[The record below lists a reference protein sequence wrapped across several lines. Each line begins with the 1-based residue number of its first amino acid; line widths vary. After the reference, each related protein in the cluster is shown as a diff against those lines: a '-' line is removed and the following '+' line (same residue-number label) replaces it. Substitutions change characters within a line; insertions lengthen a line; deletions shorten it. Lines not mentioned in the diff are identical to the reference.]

1 MLNPELIAEKPEDVG
16 VDSEALDALFA
27 RAQRDV
33 DDGVLPSAQVAV
45 ARRGRLAGLRTFG
58 RAVQGGTERPATDE
72 TLYTIYSA
80 TKAIVAVAIWQLLE
94 EGQLNLDQ
102 RVADIIPEF
111 GTNGKEVVTVEQ
123 VLLHTAGFPRAPL
136 GPKIWSDRAKRLK
149 AFASWRLMWEP
160 DSKFEY
166 HATSAH
172 WVLVEII
179 QRRTGSDYR
188 DVIRDRVTGPI
199 GLPELFV
206 GLPQELN
213 DRVADI
219 VYMGEPVAPPGGY
232 GEVTPQ
238 TTLHFNEPA
247 NRAVGVPGAG
257 GIASA
262 AELAM
267 FYQPLVNDGVVPD
280 GTRILKQETIEF
292 ATKVRTAHH
301 VDLMGAPVLRG
312 LSIVIAGDD
321 GKANLRGFGRV
332 ASPRAFGH
340 GGAGGQLAWGDPASG
355 ISLGYVTNGFVDL
368 QSLGRR
374 ATAISSLAAS
384 CAL

>member
-1 MLNPELIAEKPEDVG
+1 MLNQELIAEKPEDVG
-16 VDSEALDALFA
+16 VNSEALDALFA
-27 RAQRDV
+27 RARRDI

-58 RAVQGGTERPATDE
+58 KAVQGGIERPATDE

-94 EGQLNLDQ
+94 EGQLDLDE
-102 RVADIIPEF
+102 RVAGIIPEF

-123 VLLHTAGFPRAPL
+123 LLLHTAGFPYAPL
-136 GPKIWSDRAKRLK
+136 GPKIWADRAKRLE
-149 AFASWRLMWEP
+149 AFASWRLTWEP

-188 DVIRDRVTGPI
+188 DVIRERVTGPM
-199 GLPELFV
+199 GLEELFV
-206 GLPQELN
+206 GLPPEFN
-213 DRVADI
+213 DRVAEVRHMSD
-219 VYMGEPVAPPGGY
+219 PVTPPGGF

-238 TTLHFNEPA
+238 AVLNFNASE
-247 NRAVGVPGAG
+247 NRSVGVPGAG

-262 AELAM
+262 AEMAM
-267 FYQPLVNDGVVPD
+267 FYQPLVNDGVALD

-301 VDLMGAPVLRG
+301 VDLMGTPVSRG

-332 ASPRAFGH
+332 ASPRTFGH
-340 GGAGGQLAWGDPASG
+340 GGAGGQLAWGDPVSG

-368 QSLGRR
+368 QTLGRR
-374 ATAISSLAAS
+374 ATAISSLAAN

>member
-1 MLNPELIAEKPEDVG
+1 MLNQELIAEKPEDVG
-16 VDSEALDALFA
+16 VNSEALDALFA
-27 RAQRDV
+27 RARRDI

-58 RAVQGGTERPATDE
+58 QAVQGGMERPATDE

-94 EGQLNLDQ
+94 EGQLDLDE
-102 RVADIIPEF
+102 RVAGIIPEF

-123 VLLHTAGFPRAPL
+123 LLLHTAGLPYAPL
-136 GPKIWSDRAKRLK
+136 GPKIWADRAKRLE
-149 AFASWRLMWEP
+149 AFASWRLTWEP

-188 DVIRDRVTGPI
+188 DVIRERVTGPM
-199 GLPELFV
+199 GLEELFV
-206 GLPQELN
+206 GLPPEFN
-213 DRVADI
+213 DRVAEVRHMND
-219 VYMGEPVAPPGGY
+219 PVTPPGGF

-238 TTLHFNEPA
+238 AVLNFNASE
-247 NRAVGVPGAG
+247 NRSVGVPGAG

-262 AELAM
+262 AEMAM
-267 FYQPLVNDGVVPD
+267 FYQPLVNDGVTLD

-292 ATKVRTAHH
+292 ATKVRTAQH
-301 VDLMGAPVLRG
+301 VDLMGTPVSRG

-332 ASPRAFGH
+332 ASPRRVGH

-368 QSLGRR
+368 QTLGRR
-374 ATAISSLAAS
+374 ATAISSLAAN

>member
-1 MLNPELIAEKPEDVG
+1 MLDPTLIAETAEDVG

-45 ARRGRLAGLRTFG
+45 ARRGKLAGLRTFG
-58 RAVQGGTERPATDE
+58 KAVQGGTERPATDE
-72 TLYTIYSA
+72 TLFTIYSS
-80 TKAIVAVAIWQLLE
+80 TKVIVAVAIWQLLE
-94 EGQLNLDQ
+94 EGQLNLDE

-111 GTNGKEVVTVEQ
+111 GTNGKEVVTIEQ

-136 GPKIWSDRAKRLK
+136 GPKIWADRAKRLE

-166 HATSAH
+166 HATSAQ

-188 DVIRDRVTGPI
+188 DVLRERVTGPM
-199 GLPELFV
+199 GLAELFV
-206 GLPQELN
+206 GLPPELN

-219 VYMGEPVAPPGGY
+219 VYMGDPVEPPGGY
-232 GEVTPQ
+232 GEVNPQ
-238 TTLHFNEPA
+238 TTLHFNERA
-247 NRAVGVPGAG
+247 NRMVGVPGAG

-262 AELAM
+262 AEMAM
-267 FYQPLVNDGVVPD
+267 FYQPLVNEGVTSD

-292 ATKVRTAHH
+292 ATKVRTAGY
-301 VDLMGAPVLRG
+301 VDLMGTPVLRG

-332 ASPRAFGH
+332 ASPRTFGH

-355 ISLGYVTNGFVDL
+355 LSLGYLTNGFVDL
-368 QSLGRR
+368 QALGRR
-374 ATAISSLAAS
+374 ATAISSLAAN

>member
-1 MLNPELIAEKPEDVG
+1 MLNSKLIAGKPEDVG
-16 VDSEALDALFA
+16 VDSEALDAVFA
-27 RAQRDV
+27 RAQRDI

-45 ARRGRLAGLRTFG
+45 ARRGKLAGLRTFG
-58 RAVQGGTERPATDE
+58 RAVQGGVDKPATDE
-72 TLYTIYSA
+72 TLYTIYSS

-94 EGQLNLDQ
+94 EGQLELDE

-111 GTNGKEVVTVEQ
+111 GTNGKELVTVEQ
-123 VLLHTAGFPRAPL
+123 VLLHTAGFPQAPL
-136 GPKIWSDRAKRLK
+136 GPKIWSDRSKRLE
-149 AFASWRLMWEP
+149 AFTSWRLTWEP

-179 QRRTGSDYR
+179 QRRTGSDFR
-188 DVIRDRVTGPI
+188 DVIRERVTGPM

-206 GLPQELN
+206 GLPSELD
-213 DRVADI
+213 DRVAD
-219 VYMGEPVAPPGGY
+219 VRYMNDPVAPPGGF
-232 GEVTPQ
+232 GEVTPEAI
-238 TTLHFNEPA
+238 LNFNAPE
-247 NRAVGVPGAG
+247 NRPVGVPGGG

-267 FYQPLVNDGVVPD
+267 FYQPLVNDGVALD
-280 GTRILKQETIEF
+280 GTRIIKQETIEF

-301 VDLMGAPVLRG
+301 VDLMGVPVLRG
-312 LSIVIAGDD
+312 LSVVIAGDD

-332 ASPRAFGH
+332 ASPRTFGH
-340 GGAGGQLAWGDPASG
+340 AGAGGQLAWGDPVSG
-355 ISLGYVTNGFVDL
+355 ISVGYVTDGFVDL
-368 QSLGRR
+368 QAMGRR
-374 ATAISSLAAS
+374 VTAISSLAAN